1 MTATDPRPALAAMLA
16 ARFALRV
23 SGAPV
28 NASGREVDGPGVM
41 PGWIMEHASHAYRT

>member
-16 ARFALRV
+16 ARLVLRV

-28 NASGREVDGPGVM
+28 NASGREIDGPDVM
-41 PGWIMEHASHAYRT
+41 LG

>member
-1 MTATDPRPALAAMLA
+1 MIATDPRPELAAMLA
-16 ARFALRV
+16 ARLALRV

-41 PGWIMEHASHAYRT
+41 PDWFTEHAPHTCRT